1 MASDDVLTLWCLRCG
16 AYAVVLTLMPSRDQ
30 GEVAPLE
37 TPVIQPVEVPAAS
50 HDAVST
56 EAVAVSTEAAAV
68 AAEAALVEEE
78 VTPAA
83 ASAAPTAADAD
94 ADGDKDD
101 EAGEASVPVVPG
113 TLSQSRTVAA
123 AHTVPGS
130 GVFTE
135 RVCTSRQLND
145 CCCAFRW
152 RHIRCSITRSLRP
165 CCGMRSG
172 ERKASTG
179 GGGGKKGKK
188 KGGRGRK

>member
-83 ASAAPTAADAD
+83 AAAAPTPAD

-123 AHTVPGS
+123 APHRAWQRRLHRKGLHL
-130 GVFTE
+130 
-135 RVCTSRQLND
+135 RQLSD

-165 CCGMRSG
+165 CCCGMQSG

>member
-1 MASDDVLTLWCLRCG
+1 
-16 AYAVVLTLMPSRDQ
+16 MPPRDQ

-83 ASAAPTAADAD
+83 AAAAPTPAD

-101 EAGEASVPVVPG
+101 EAG
-113 TLSQSRTVAA
+113 VAYC
-123 AHTVPGS
+123 G
-130 GVFTE
+130 
-135 RVCTSRQLND
+135 
-145 CCCAFRW
+145 CCSHRAWQR
-152 RHIRCSITRSLRP
+152 RLH
-165 CCGMRSG
+165 
-172 ERKASTG
+172 RKGLHLPTIE
-179 GGGGKKGKK
+179 
-188 KGGRGRK
+188 